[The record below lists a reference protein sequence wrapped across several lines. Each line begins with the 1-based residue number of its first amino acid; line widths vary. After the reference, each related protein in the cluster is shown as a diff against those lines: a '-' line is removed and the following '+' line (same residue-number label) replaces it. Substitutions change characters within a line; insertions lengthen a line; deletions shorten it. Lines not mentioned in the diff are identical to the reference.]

1 MTSEFWFDNWLVE
14 GVEANA
20 DIEDLEMEALP
31 RSRRVIP
38 EVVPFLVPEAHN
50 QQIVVIGE
58 RQVGLGSI
66 AVSIF
71 VQGFVEIDNHSVRS
85 DPNIYLDTD
94 TRCLGQVD
102 QVSELSEKASV
113 GSLPDFSSSSSS
125 SGQALDDTIQVSLT
139 LHLKEHF
146 K

>member
-71 VQGFVEIDNHSVRS
+71 VHRALLRLTMIVSDRS
-85 DPNIYLDTD
+85 KYL
-94 TRCLGQVD
+94 
-102 QVSELSEKASV
+102 
-113 GSLPDFSSSSSS
+113 F
-125 SGQALDDTIQVSLT
+125 
-139 LHLKEHF
+139 
-146 K
+146 

>member
-31 RSRRVIP
+31 RRRRVIP

-66 AVSIF
+66 SSQFLYRALLRLTKIVS
-71 VQGFVEIDNHSVRS
+71 DRS
-85 DPNIYLDTD
+85 KYL
-94 TRCLGQVD
+94 
-102 QVSELSEKASV
+102 
-113 GSLPDFSSSSSS
+113 F
-125 SGQALDDTIQVSLT
+125 
-139 LHLKEHF
+139 
-146 K
+146 

>member
-38 EVVPFLVPEAHN
+38 EVVPFLVPEAHD

-58 RQVGLGSI
+58 R
-66 AVSIF
+66 
-71 VQGFVEIDNHSVRS
+71 E
-85 DPNIYLDTD
+85 
-94 TRCLGQVD
+94 VD
-102 QVSELSEKASV
+102 EVSELSEKASV
-113 GSLPDFSSSSSS
+113 GSFPDSSSSSQS
-125 SGQALDDTIQVSLT
+125 EVQDNTIQVMS
-139 LHLKEHF
+139 
-146 K
+146 